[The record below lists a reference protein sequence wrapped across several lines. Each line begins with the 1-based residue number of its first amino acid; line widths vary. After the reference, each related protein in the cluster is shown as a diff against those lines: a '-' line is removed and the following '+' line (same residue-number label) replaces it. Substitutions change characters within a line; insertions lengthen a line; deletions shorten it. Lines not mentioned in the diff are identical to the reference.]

1 MQIVLFIT
9 IPFFSI
15 IFLGTFFR
23 AIKIFNE
30 EASKIITKFAFFVT
44 LPPYVFLNI
53 VKSSNKIFFNWVFFI
68 GFKLLTLLL
77 IDFSFLF

>member
-1 MQIVLFIT
+1 MQTVLSIT

-23 AIKIFNE
+23 ATKVFNE

-53 VKSSNKIFFNWVFFI
+53 VA
-68 GFKLLTLLL
+68 
-77 IDFSFLF
+77 